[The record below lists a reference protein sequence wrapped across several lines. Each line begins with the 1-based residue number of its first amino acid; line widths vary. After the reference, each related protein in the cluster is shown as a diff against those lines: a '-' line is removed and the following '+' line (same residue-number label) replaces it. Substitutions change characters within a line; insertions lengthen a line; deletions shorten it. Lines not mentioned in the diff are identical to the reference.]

1 MKTTRSGVISGKLW
15 RAGKVKMELVVAMVA
30 IAVMLGTGLLLGV
43 QWMNDPYRSLPE
55 FRMDVYLEGHQRLEG
70 ERLAGRFR
78 IDGELFHDEE
88 GTRVLM
94 VSMQGEEGRAALRVP
109 PDLAGAGFA
118 RNQWYEMQIVVERD
132 GTIQAVEIRKW

>member
-1 MKTTRSGVISGKLW
+1 
-15 RAGKVKMELVVAMVA
+15 
-30 IAVMLGTGLLLGV
+30 
-43 QWMNDPYRSLPE
+43 MNDPYRSLPE